1 MKRNRFSLKH
11 HSYLVVMCAKR
22 CVLTTKIFQLR
33 PSQNSNTIEPY
44 INIDELETLTNKE
57 FKAKYGHR
65 AFSWRGKKN
74 TNEKSRDYR

>member
-1 MKRNRFSLKH
+1 
-11 HSYLVVMCAKR
+11 MCAKR
-22 CVLTTKIFQLR
+22 YAPTTKNIPTTPIPEFQ
-33 PSQNSNTIEPY
+33 QIEPY
-44 INIDELETLTNKE
+44 VNIDELEALTNKE